1 MPLTSLHHAG
11 DDTLAHR
18 LERGELLPFA
28 PCPFPLPAGDDLAFL
43 FAQQL
48 RGPLSKNISYDPRR
62 GRVSGFAIHSHEHTN
77 RLADL
82 MARFADNALRWLASL
97 LPGYAPLWEIDRI
110 TFRPDEEATRRLRPT
125 ARNDLLHFDAFPS
138 RPSQGRRILRL
149 FVNMH
154 PTDPR
159 VWTTSETFDKLVARY
174 GRLAGLPGAVRGDW
188 LDRARENVLRLLTP
202 GDSVRSAYDRF
213 MLRLHH
219 FLKLYEPFQERA
231 PKKLW
236 RFPPG
241 TAWLLF
247 TDMLSHAELRG
258 RYALELSLF
267 VPTEALALPQLAP
280 AALLAAKCATTNHA
294 A

>member
-1 MPLTSLHHAG
+1 MTLHPG
-11 DDTLAHR
+11 DDSLAQR
-18 LERGELLPFA
+18 LERGELLTIA
-28 PCPFPLPAGDDLAFL
+28 PCPFFLPGGDDLAFL
-43 FAQQL
+43 FAQEL

-62 GRVSGFAIHSHEHTN
+62 GRVSGYAVRSSEQTN
-77 RLADL
+77 RLAAL
-82 MARFADNALRWLASL
+82 MAGFADGAIRWLASI
-97 LPGYAPLWEIDRI
+97 LPGYAPLWEIDRV
-110 TFRPDEEATRRLRPT
+110 TFRPEEEATRRLRPT

-149 FVNMH
+149 FVNIH

-159 VWTTSETFDKLVARY
+159 VWATSETFDKLLDRY
-174 GRLAGLPGAVRGDW
+174 GVLAGLPGTARGDW
-188 LDRARENVLRLLTP
+188 LHTVSEQVLRLFAP
-202 GDSVRSAYDRF
+202 ADAVRSGYDRF

-219 FLKLYEPFQERA
+219 FLKLHEPFQERA

-241 TAWLLF
+241 AAWLLF

-258 RYALELSLF
+258 RYALELSFF
-267 VPTEALALPQLAP
+267 VPTEALALPDLAP
-280 AALLAAKCATTNHA
+280 TALLAAKCRAGRRA